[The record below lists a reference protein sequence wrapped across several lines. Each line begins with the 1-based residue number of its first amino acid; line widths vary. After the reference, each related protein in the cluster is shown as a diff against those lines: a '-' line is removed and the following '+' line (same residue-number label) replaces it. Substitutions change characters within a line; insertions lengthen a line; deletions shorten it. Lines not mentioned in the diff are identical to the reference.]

1 MNAHQNFPEG
11 SGENWDEWE
20 APKHHDEIHVPK
32 PVIYLTIAML
42 LFTLV
47 SITIGN
53 RLDLGTTHEGAMV
66 AKREVRFSFTSPAI
80 DAIVATRSDGRRF
93 ELAADREEIF
103 PRLVLRGIANIRARD
118 GVPADAPLILA
129 ETADGQRLLIDRA
142 THRTVRLAAF
152 GGENQRSFDAVFG
165 AAAS

>member
-1 MNAHQNFPEG
+1 MNAHQNFSGG
-11 SGENWDEWE
+11 SGDNWDEWQ
-20 APKHHDEIHVPK
+20 APRHDDEIHVPR

-53 RLDLGTTHEGAMV
+53 RLDLGTTHEAAIVPM
-66 AKREVRFSFTSPAI
+66 REVQFRFTSPAI
-80 DAIVATRSDGRRF
+80 DAIIATRSDGRRV
-93 ELAADREEIF
+93 ELAAAREEIF
-103 PRLVLRGIANIRARD
+103 PRLVLRGIANIRMRD
-118 GVPADAPLILA
+118 GVSADAPLTLA

-165 AAAS
+165 TAAS